1 VAKAS
6 LPVYSSQRSK
16 KASGLTTTWTHS
28 LTASLARSGRNQV
41 TLVPRNTATLT
52 GRGRPMNSH
61 LAAHSNYPADRRARY
76 DETTLRNG
84 SAGLAVRRLNEAC
97 LGDADAGIVA
107 RSMGGNLGGRW
118 LVGVSPVGVT

>member
-6 LPVYSSQRSK
+6 LPVYSSQRRK

-52 GRGRPMNSH
+52 DRGRPMNSH

-84 SAGLAVRRLNEAC
+84 SAGLAVRRLTRRASVMLTLVLSLALWAAIWAAVGWLASVL
-97 LGDADAGIVA
+97 LG
-107 RSMGGNLGGRW
+107 
-118 LVGVSPVGVT
+118 